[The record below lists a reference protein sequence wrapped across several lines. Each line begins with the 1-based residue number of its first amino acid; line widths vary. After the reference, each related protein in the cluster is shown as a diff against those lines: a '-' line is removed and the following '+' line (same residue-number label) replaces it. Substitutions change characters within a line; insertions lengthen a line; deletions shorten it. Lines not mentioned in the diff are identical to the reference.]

1 MKKYL
6 SVLHEYEDGSFID
19 PGVSKMP
26 SLDLQRKAIDVLLQ
40 KRGAKQV
47 RELKT
52 SADQRFST
60 KDVIF
65 ETDQFSGIIF
75 FSAESLRTKN
85 REIDSKL
92 FNSLFEVF
100 AEIFVIIE
108 SISIENEQEFLSVSK
123 RFIALNY
130 CVQRDASDEWKDL
143 VSQVTI
149 GGKNQ

>member
-6 SVLHEYEDGSFID
+6 CVLHDYESGDFCE

-40 KRGAKQV
+40 KRDAKQV
-47 RELKT
+47 QELRTGTGQKL
-52 SADQRFST
+52 ST
-60 KDVIF
+60 TDLNF
-65 ETDQFSGIIF
+65 ETDQFSGIVF
-75 FSAESLRTKN
+75 FSSESLRTKN
-85 REIDSKL
+85 REIDLML
-92 FNSLFEVF
+92 FNSLYEEF
-100 AEIFVIIE
+100 AEIFIIVE
-108 SISIENEQEFLSVSK
+108 SISIENEQEYLSVSK

-130 CVQRDASDEWKDL
+130 CAQRDASDEWKDL

>member
-6 SVLHEYEDGSFID
+6 SILHDYESGYFFE

-26 SLDLQRKAIDVLLQ
+26 NLDLQRKAIDVLLQ
-40 KRGAKQV
+40 KRDARQV
-47 RELKT
+47 QEFKT
-52 SADQRFST
+52 RVDQRFST

-65 ETDQFSGIIF
+65 ETDQFSGIVF

-85 REIDSKL
+85 REIDLKL
-92 FNSLFEVF
+92 FNSLYEEF
-100 AEIFVIIE
+100 AEIFIIIE

-123 RFIALNY
+123 RFISLNY

-149 GGKNQ
+149 GSINQ